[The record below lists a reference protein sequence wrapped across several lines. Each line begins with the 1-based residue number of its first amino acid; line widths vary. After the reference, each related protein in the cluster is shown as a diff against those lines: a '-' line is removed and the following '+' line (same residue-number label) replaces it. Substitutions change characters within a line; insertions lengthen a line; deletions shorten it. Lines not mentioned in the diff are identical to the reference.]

1 MDLLQGYGDD
11 NTSEQPQN
19 KNLKPVLLKSKINSA
34 PDVDITDPVLFNYFY
49 FIFSLINNIQM
60 LDKVQFL
67 QITHMMKLL
76 LQFKYLFIL

>member
-19 KNLKPVLLKSKINSA
+19 KNLKPILLKSKINSA
-34 PDVDITDPVLFNYFY
+34 PDVDITDPVLFTYFY

-76 LQFKYLFIL
+76 LQFKY